1 MNEGLPRLASLANG
15 QMATLIR
22 HINEH
27 SCQSNIAD
35 IVMIM
40 DGIHG
45 IQDTF
50 KKIEQELRQEH
61 EEARHGSDRI

>member
-1 MNEGLPRLASLANG
+1 MSGALPRLASLANG
-15 QMATLIR
+15 QMLTLIR
-22 HINEH
+22 HIYEH
-27 SCQSNIAD
+27 ECQNNIAD
-35 IVMIM
+35 VVMIM

-61 EEARHGSDRI
+61 EAARHGHERI

>member
-1 MNEGLPRLASLANG
+1 MSSALPRLASLANG
-15 QMATLIR
+15 QMSTLIR
-22 HINEH
+22 HIYEH
-27 SCQSNIAD
+27 ECHRNTSD
-35 IVMIM
+35 VVMIM

-61 EEARHGSDRI
+61 EMARYEHERI

>member
-1 MNEGLPRLASLANG
+1 MSGALPRLASLANG

-27 SCQSNIAD
+27 EFQHNVAD
-35 IVMIM
+35 VVMIM

-45 IQDTF
+45 LQDTF
-50 KKIEQELRQEH
+50 KKIEDELRQEH
-61 EEARHGSDRI
+61 EEARRGHERI